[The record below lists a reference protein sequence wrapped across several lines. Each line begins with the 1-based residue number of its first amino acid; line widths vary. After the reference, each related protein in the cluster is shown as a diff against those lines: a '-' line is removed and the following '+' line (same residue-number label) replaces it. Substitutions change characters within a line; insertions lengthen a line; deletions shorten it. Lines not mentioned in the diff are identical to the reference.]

1 VPCGTL
7 PFRKTS
13 VFQGVKREGVVI
25 RVRLEKL
32 RKRLAEYQVDVM
44 LVSKPENI
52 RYLSGFTGSSGVLIV
67 GPRETFL
74 LTDFCYAEQARGEA
88 PQCNICVKRN
98 SDSDE
103 FIAVLRD
110 IGSRTV
116 GFESHFVTV
125 KDHDELAKK
134 ISGITL
140 KPLAQVV
147 ERLRAVKE
155 EEEVACITKA
165 ARLGDAA
172 FSHILPFIKP
182 GVTEK
187 ELALELEFFMIKN
200 GAEKVGF
207 DIIVA
212 FGARSSMPHAR
223 TSDEKLYPGEFIK
236 MDFGAVYKGYHADMT
251 RTVILGRTTKRQR
264 EIYRLVCEAQELALS
279 KISAGQVG
287 KEADEIARFCIRKAG
302 YDENF
307 GHNLGHGLGLEIHE
321 IPVLGPRSED
331 LLEAGMTFT
340 VEPGIYIPGFG
351 GVRVEDSVV
360 LKKDGVKV
368 LTGSTKELLEL

>member
-1 VPCGTL
+1 MG
-7 PFRKTS
+7 KS
-13 VFQGVKREGVVI
+13 
-25 RVRLEKL
+25 RLEKL
-32 RKRLAEYQVDVM
+32 RECLAEYQVDVM
-44 LVSKPENI
+44 LTSKPENI

-67 GPRETFL
+67 SSREAFL
-74 LTDFCYAEQARGEA
+74 LTDFRYAEQARSEA
-88 PQCNICVKRN
+88 PQCNICVRRN

-103 FIAVLRD
+103 LVAVLRD
-110 IGSRTV
+110 IGPRTV

-125 KDHDELAKK
+125 KDYDELAKK

-140 KPLAQVV
+140 RPLAQVV
-147 ERLRAVKE
+147 ERLRAIKE
-155 EEEVACITKA
+155 EGEVTCIAAA
-165 ARLGDAA
+165 ARIGDAA

-200 GAEKVGF
+200 GAEKAGF

-223 TSDEKLYPGEFIK
+223 TSEKKLYLGEFIK

-251 RTVILGRTTKRQR
+251 RTVILGRATERQR
-264 EIYRLVCEAQELALS
+264 EIYRLVCEAQELALN
-279 KISAGQVG
+279 KISAGQAG
-287 KEADEIARFCIRKAG
+287 KEADEIARSCVRKAG
-302 YDENF
+302 YGENF

-321 IPVLGPRSED
+321 IPVLGPKSED
-331 LLEAGMTFT
+331 LLKAGMTFT

-360 LKKDGVKV
+360 LRKDGVKV